1 MADFIFSVIFIFF
14 ALFGIFEMAGS
25 IFRFFSDRKAVEE
38 NTYIVTRV
46 PKENTEIYIRDFLS
60 LFEDHENLIMVTD
73 SEESK
78 ELLKLFLRMHPNM
91 SITENFSLGDKQ
103 NG

>member
-25 IFRFFSDRKAVEE
+25 IFRFLADRKEVEE
-38 NTYIVTRV
+38 HTYIVTEV
-46 PKENTEIYIRDFLS
+46 PKENTEIFIRDFLCV
-60 LFEDHENLIMVTD
+60 FEDHENLIMISD
-73 SEESK
+73 SDETN
-78 ELLKLFLRMHPNM
+78 ELLKLFQRTHPNM
-91 SITENFSLGDKQ
+91 TIAENFSLGEKR

>member
-1 MADFIFSVIFIFF
+1 
-14 ALFGIFEMAGS
+14 
-25 IFRFFSDRKAVEE
+25 
-38 NTYIVTRV
+38 
-46 PKENTEIYIRDFLS
+46 
-60 LFEDHENLIMVTD
+60 MVTD

-91 SITENFSLGDKQ
+91 SITENFSLGEKQ